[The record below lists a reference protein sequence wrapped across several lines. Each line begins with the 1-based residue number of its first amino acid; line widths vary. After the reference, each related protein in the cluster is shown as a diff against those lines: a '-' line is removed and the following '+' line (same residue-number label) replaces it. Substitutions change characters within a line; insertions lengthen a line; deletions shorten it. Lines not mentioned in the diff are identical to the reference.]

1 MKVKMKAVS
10 KVTGF
15 SGAAACAR
23 SSMTVKY
30 WVIVPTEH
38 VRLSLSSD
46 VLIPPVRTYQTLLET
61 AWCYTLPHCRFK
73 FSAKLLLL

>member
-30 WVIVPTEH
+30 WAIIPTEH
-38 VRLSLSSD
+38 VRLSLSS
-46 VLIPPVRTYQTLLET
+46 PVCTYQTLLET

>member
-46 VLIPPVRTYQTLLET
+46 VLVLLVRLHLPNLTGNCMVLHTTTL
-61 AWCYTLPHCRFK
+61 
-73 FSAKLLLL
+73 